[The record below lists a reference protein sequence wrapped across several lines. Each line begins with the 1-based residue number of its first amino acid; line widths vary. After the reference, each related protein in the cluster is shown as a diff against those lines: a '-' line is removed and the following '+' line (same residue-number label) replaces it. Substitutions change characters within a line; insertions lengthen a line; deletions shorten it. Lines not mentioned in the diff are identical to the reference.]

1 MEQENG
7 ILDLGNTD
15 EFLGGQNVHNLIII
29 GLLLYII
36 TKK

>member
-1 MEQENG
+1 MEQDNG
-7 ILDLGNTD
+7 LLDLGNQD

-36 TKK
+36 SKK